1 MKINDLFEKI
11 NNQILEKDLIK
22 ITAENWE
29 SFKNKL
35 NAKISYDRLCTWFN
49 KRGLIAK
56 NLYYVERVMYPLWYI
71 DNYACMT
78 IFSLEDEKAL
88 DIMQVSERVVQVNK
102 RAEEEV
108 ANNNYCRLLGL
119 VDQQFVIYM
128 LNRVYNKIPKDQL
141 YEVFV
146 HIYSHME
153 YDFNYLSREILED
166 VFSNKPKNR
175 RAPIEDEVLTIYRGE
190 GEKSTPINK
199 ALSWTT
205 CINVA
210 LFFANRF
217 DSNGKVYRAKI
228 RKENIL
234 AYITHRGEEEVV
246 AMPESVFEIEDLEY
260 MTCSNEQMT
269 KWQNEGIFEEYNYY
283 KQSIQEE
290 WFFAPDNIHGI
301 LHTKRVLLLSLL
313 ISHHEGFDDQDK
325 EIMAYCSIFHDIGRM
340 NECEDEEHGYRSV
353 KKIGCIEDLKDDMY
367 LDDEEYAIME
377 FIIEY
382 HCKDDDKAFEDLNKN
397 TKVKD
402 KQRAIRLIK
411 AFKDADNL
419 DRVRISDLDVSYL
432 RTDTAKKLPLVAT
445 IFLKN
450 IK

>member
-22 ITAENWE
+22 ITAEKWE

-49 KRGLIAK
+49 KRGLSAK

-166 VFSNKPKNR
+166 VFSN
-175 RAPIEDEVLTIYRGE
+175 
-190 GEKSTPINK
+190 TP
-199 ALSWTT
+199 
-205 CINVA
+205 
-210 LFFANRF
+210 
-217 DSNGKVYRAKI
+217 
-228 RKENIL
+228 
-234 AYITHRGEEEVV
+234 
-246 AMPESVFEIEDLEY
+246 
-260 MTCSNEQMT
+260 
-269 KWQNEGIFEEYNYY
+269 
-283 KQSIQEE
+283 
-290 WFFAPDNIHGI
+290 
-301 LHTKRVLLLSLL
+301 
-313 ISHHEGFDDQDK
+313 
-325 EIMAYCSIFHDIGRM
+325 
-340 NECEDEEHGYRSV
+340 
-353 KKIGCIEDLKDDMY
+353 
-367 LDDEEYAIME
+367 
-377 FIIEY
+377 
-382 HCKDDDKAFEDLNKN
+382 
-397 TKVKD
+397 
-402 KQRAIRLIK
+402 
-411 AFKDADNL
+411 
-419 DRVRISDLDVSYL
+419 
-432 RTDTAKKLPLVAT
+432 
-445 IFLKN
+445 
-450 IK
+450 